1 MRIDCKT
8 EPLDHERLC
17 EIRAVFDEDARMHAK
32 TSTSV
37 YGIGVDRAVVGGAFF
52 RVFADGRPVAWYV
65 LQPMGDGA
73 EIAAAYGRADFGLV
87 EHVLPLIE
95 RQCAPLG
102 AVYVTTK
109 RRGLM
114 RKLGAAGYRVREQLD
129 FGVILR
135 KGP

>member
-8 EPLDHERLC
+8 EPIDAARMQEM
-17 EIRAVFDEDARMHAK
+17 RAVFDDDARMREK
-32 TSTSV
+32 TDTS
-37 YGIGVDRAVVGGAFF
+37 GGVEPVDIAVAGGAFF

-73 EIAAAYGRADFGLV
+73 EIAAAYGRANFGLV

-109 RRGLM
+109 RRGLI
-114 RKLGAAGYRVREQLD
+114 RRLGAAGYEMREQLE

-135 KGP
+135 KGL